1 MDLDKKFTYNNYNN
15 NRNNNILRKKINEN
29 EIKGFYHNENSFIKK
44 GLITE
49 KELIIYS
56 RNKIIKDVDF
66 AKNTIPY
73 IRAYFLFVGAVFF
86 IGNFIWSRYYK
97 NTNISFKRMILLNLA
112 DLEEE

>member
-1 MDLDKKFTYNNYNN
+1 MDLDKKFTYRNDNN
-15 NRNNNILRKKINEN
+15 NRIIKKKSDN
-29 EIKGFYHNENSFIKK
+29 EIKRFSPNEHPIIKK

-73 IRAYFLFVGAVFF
+73 IRGYILFVGSVFF

-97 NTNISFKRMILLNLA
+97 NIDMSFGRMMLLNLA
-112 DLEEE
+112 DLEEVKS